1 MDRHEKTCDGKV
13 HLKYPGGAYHVPK
26 TIFEELEDEG
36 IIVPEEARY
45 FPYRATFDFECFF
58 DREKAQELKNTEKL
72 NWESGHVPLS
82 VSVCSN
88 APGYQAPKCF
98 VSNGDPNVFIT
109 EFMQYLT
116 KISLKSSSI
125 LREQFAPV
133 FEALKQVPNR
143 DDSTEDRLAQILV
156 DIQEGS
162 KQAESEEGE
171 DNDEELSDNE
181 RDIDL
186 MASDDDDDEEEIE
199 PENEEDRAFLN
210 DEVTENDPSF
220 YRRLNVELDTERR
233 QERRQ
238 QRDELAQYEDV
249 LFGQEQTSDNKV
261 LTKLAEK
268 LNAYLQELPVLG
280 FNSGK
285 YDLNA
290 VKEFVFPYL
299 IESQPIKFTVKRNS
313 NHMCLKTNS
322 LKFLDI
328 SNYVAPG
335 FSYDQFLRAYE
346 CEQTK
351 GFFTYERIDS
361 LDKLEETSLPSHE
374 AFYSSLKNQNITEE
388 EYEYCQQV
396 WEENEMSTFQEFL
409 IWYNNLDVVPF
420 LEAVEKMS
428 QFWQERKIDM
438 FKDGISVPGLTLKYL
453 FSYLSPQTYFS
464 LFDQANSD
472 LYHLIKDNNTGG
484 PSIIFHRY
492 QEAGKTKIR
501 EAEEGEAAKL
511 CEKIVGYDANAL
523 YLLALMQD
531 MPKGSYTRRL
541 SDNEFKPKSSVRMAI
556 EWLEW
561 VANKEGIHIRH
572 QLNNTEKRIGGR
584 KLPVDGFNA
593 QTQTAYQFH
602 GCYWHGHDCA
612 LNRRKEFN
620 EKRKK
625 PMAEIREET
634 RAITEYIRSKGYNVV
649 EMYECQWR
657 EMKRTNRELRRFI
670 ATEVRR
676 TLDQVKIMS
685 PERILSEVR
694 HERLFGCVEVDI
706 RVPDHLKEKFSE
718 MCPIFKNTEISRDDI
733 GEFMKAYAEEHN
745 IMAQPRRSLIGS
757 MKGEKILL
765 ATPLLKWYLE
775 HGLEVTKVHQ
785 VIEFTPQPCF
795 KPFGDAV
802 SDARR
807 AGDADPSKAIIAD
820 TMKLVS
826 FCFIFSFIKGWE
838 QYTFSRIEK
847 TYIFV
852 YLSGG

>member
-1 MDRHEKTCDGKV
+1 MNRHEKTCDGKV

-45 FPYRATFDFECFF
+45 FPYRAMFDFEWFF
-58 DREKAQELKNTEKL
+58 DKEKVHELKNTEKL
-72 NWESGHVPLS
+72 NWESAHVPLS

-88 APGYQAPKCF
+88 VPSFEDPKCF
-98 VSNGDPNVFIT
+98 VSNGDPNVFIR
-109 EFMQYLT
+109 EFMQYLVSIST
-116 KISLKSSSI
+116 KSASI

-133 FEALKQVPNR
+133 FEALKQVPNL

-162 KQAESEEGE
+162 QQAEREEGE

-186 MASDDDDDEEEIE
+186 MASDDNDDEEEIE

-351 GFFTYERIDS
+351 GFFPYEWIDS
-361 LDKLEETSLPSHE
+361 LDRLEETSLPSHE

-492 QEAGKTKIR
+492 HEAGKTKIR

-511 CEKIVGYDANAL
+511 CEKIVG
-523 YLLALMQD
+523 M
-531 MPKGSYTRRL
+531 T
-541 SDNEFKPKSSVRMAI
+541 
-556 EWLEW
+556 
-561 VANKEGIHIRH
+561 
-572 QLNNTEKRIGGR
+572 
-584 KLPVDGFNA
+584 
-593 QTQTAYQFH
+593 
-602 GCYWHGHDCA
+602 
-612 LNRRKEFN
+612 
-620 EKRKK
+620 
-625 PMAEIREET
+625 
-634 RAITEYIRSKGYNVV
+634 
-649 EMYECQWR
+649 
-657 EMKRTNRELRRFI
+657 
-670 ATEVRR
+670 R
-676 TLDQVKIMS
+676 TLCTSGHSCKICPREVIRDAWRTMS
-685 PERILSEVR
+685 SNRKVL
-694 HERLFGCVEVDI
+694 
-706 RVPDHLKEKFSE
+706 
-718 MCPIFKNTEISRDDI
+718 
-733 GEFMKAYAEEHN
+733 YAW
-745 IMAQPRRSLIGS
+745 
-757 MKGEKILL
+757 LL
-765 ATPLLKWYLE
+765 NGWN
-775 HGLEVTKVHQ
+775 GWRTKR
-785 VIEFTPQPCF
+785 EFT
-795 KPFGDAV
+795 
-802 SDARR
+802 SDI
-807 AGDADPSKAIIAD
+807 S
-820 TMKLVS
+820 
-826 FCFIFSFIKGWE
+826 
-838 QYTFSRIEK
+838 
-847 TYIFV
+847 
-852 YLSGG
+852 

>member
-1 MDRHEKTCDGKV
+1 M
-13 HLKYPGGAYHVPK
+13 
-26 TIFEELEDEG
+26 
-36 IIVPEEARY
+36 
-45 FPYRATFDFECFF
+45 
-58 DREKAQELKNTEKL
+58 KNTDKL
-72 NWESGHVPLS
+72 TWLSSHVPLS

-88 APGYQAPKCF
+88 VPGFEDPKCF
-98 VSNGDPNVFIT
+98 VSNGDPDQFIT
-109 EFMQYLT
+109 EFMQYLVSIST
-116 KISLKSSSI
+116 KSASI

-143 DDSTEDRLAQILV
+143 DDSTEDQLAQILV

-171 DNDEELSDNE
+171 DNDEELRDNE

-351 GFFTYERIDS
+351 GFFPYEWIDS
-361 LDKLEETSLPSHE
+361 LDKLEETSLPPHE

-438 FKDGISVPGLTLKYL
+438 FKDGISVPGLSLKYL
-453 FSYLSPQTYFS
+453 FSYLSPQTFFS

-492 QEAGKTKIR
+492 HEAGKTKLR
-501 EAEEGEAAKL
+501 ETEEGE
-511 CEKIVGYDANAL
+511 
-523 YLLALMQD
+523 LLNCV
-531 MPKGSYTRRL
+531 K
-541 SDNEFKPKSSVRMAI
+541 KSSVTM
-556 EWLEW
+556 
-561 VANKEGIHIRH
+561 
-572 QLNNTEKRIGGR
+572 Q
-584 KLPVDGFNA
+584 
-593 QTQTAYQFH
+593 
-602 GCYWHGHDCA
+602 
-612 LNRRKEFN
+612 
-620 EKRKK
+620 
-625 PMAEIREET
+625 M
-634 RAITEYIRSKGYNVV
+634 
-649 EMYECQWR
+649 
-657 EMKRTNRELRRFI
+657 RFI
-670 ATEVRR
+670 
-676 TLDQVKIMS
+676 S
-685 PERILSEVR
+685 
-694 HERLFGCVEVDI
+694 
-706 RVPDHLKEKFSE
+706 
-718 MCPIFKNTEISRDDI
+718 
-733 GEFMKAYAEEHN
+733 
-745 IMAQPRRSLIGS
+745 
-757 MKGEKILL
+757 
-765 ATPLLKWYLE
+765 
-775 HGLEVTKVHQ
+775 GL
-785 VIEFTPQPCF
+785 
-795 KPFGDAV
+795 
-802 SDARR
+802 
-807 AGDADPSKAIIAD
+807 
-820 TMKLVS
+820 
-826 FCFIFSFIKGWE
+826 
-838 QYTFSRIEK
+838 
-847 TYIFV
+847 
-852 YLSGG
+852 